1 MPLLHLLFTLTGWPK
16 AEQSG
21 KLSDTFSEI
30 IICRN
35 SSISSTQKSG
45 MMTVIWSPTGMA
57 AMMLLMK
64 VLTPARTILCE
75 ASTPSPHTT
84 LRLDTWPV
92 SWCSE
97 DSFTIVTLA
106 SSTLQSLSIVAV
118 HSNVKFLKNID
129 HFNLSAF
136 TGCSVLTSASCDI
149 LLFSSASS
157 FPFNLNH

>member
-1 MPLLHLLFTLTGWPK
+1 MSHLLLTLTGWPK

-45 MMTVIWSPTGMA
+45 MMTVMWSPTGMA
-57 AMMLLMK
+57 AMMFLMK
-64 VLTPARTILCE
+64 MLTPARTILCE

-84 LRLDTWPV
+84 LRFETWPV

-106 SSTLQSLSIVAV
+106 SSTLQSLSTVAV
-118 HSNVKFLKNID
+118 HSNVKFLKNIKYWS
-129 HFNLSAF
+129 FQ
-136 TGCSVLTSASCDI
+136 SVCIYWYVVLFWLPRLVI
-149 LLFSSASS
+149 YYYFHMRRLFLLI
-157 FPFNLNH
+157 